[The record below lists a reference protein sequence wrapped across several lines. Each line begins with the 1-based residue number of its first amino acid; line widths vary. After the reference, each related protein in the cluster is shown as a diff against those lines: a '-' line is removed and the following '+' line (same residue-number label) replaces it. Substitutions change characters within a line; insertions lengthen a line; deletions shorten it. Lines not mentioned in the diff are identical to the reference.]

1 MLLSLSLIFLVGT
14 MAGLL
19 FERCKA
25 PKIIGMLFT
34 GIILGPFVLN
44 RFDVKILS
52 VSEDLRKIALIII
65 LLRVGFSLDLSDL
78 KKVGRAAIL
87 LSFLPALFEM
97 TAYILFAP
105 LLLGLTRIDAA
116 VMGTVL
122 SAVSPAVVVPRMV
135 HYMEIKRGTQKAIPQ
150 MIMAGA
156 SCDDIVVI
164 VLFTTFLGISDGGH
178 ADISGFCNIPIS
190 IVLGILM
197 GLVTGYSLHLFF
209 EKVRV
214 GDLNISTKVILI
226 LGISFLLIVLED
238 VLGRRIAVSGLLAI
252 ISMASILKIKSIK
265 SVSEQLSRR
274 FGRLWIGAE
283 VILFV
288 LVGAAVDIRYTLD
301 AGLPAMVMIA
311 IGLCFRSMGV
321 LLCIVQTN
329 FSWKEKI
336 FCMIAYLPKATVQA
350 AIGSVP
356 MTMGL
361 PGGKMILSVAV
372 MAILI
377 TAPLGAFGMDYTYL
391 YLLEEE

>member
-283 VILFV
+283 VMLFV

-391 YLLEEE
+391 YLLEEA